1 MKDVLSWSSWAS
13 PQIYELLEF
22 AAHVK
27 DNRSHFNGAMVGRSI
42 ALLFQKTSTRTRV
55 SFEAAMTEMGGH
67 AIAIDWRS
75 SNFDLTDISFESR
88 YLSRNV
94 ALIMARVKRHEDLLK
109 IADGSEVPVV
119 NGCCNQFHPC
129 QSLADM
135 LTIYRHSGSLKGI
148 TLCYVGVH
156 NNVTN
161 SLIEITAALGVHL
174 VLVTPLV
181 RDDAYVESVVNKG
194 VAAKTLTWEKDVRH
208 AVRHADYVYT
218 DTWVD
223 MELFD
228 DPAYAEEKE
237 ERIELMRP
245 YQLNR
250 DLLEG
255 SSAKVMHDMPIHAG
269 YEISK
274 ELVLDPRSII
284 FDQAENR
291 LDAQK
296 ALILRLLDGSF
307 ERLIS

>member
-1 MKDVLSWSSWAS
+1 MKDVLSWSGWTSS
-13 PQIYELLEF
+13 QIHELLEF

-228 DPAYAEEKE
+228 DTAYAEEKE

-296 ALILRLLDGSF
+296 ALIVRLLDG
-307 ERLIS
+307 LKD